1 MFRNGSVVAFVIF
14 LSRWCCAL
22 VVVCLFFDLF
32 CGLCL
37 YPCGVVECVFV
48 FCGVLRFPVC
58 VMDCGGPVGAD
69 L

>member
-37 YPCGVVECVFV
+37 YPCGVVGCVFV
-48 FCGVLRFPVC
+48 FVVCVLSCLC
-58 VMDCGGPVGAD
+58 VMDCGGPVWAD